1 MYDMEFLIENAGSGY
16 DIIVVGGEVYF
27 RVF

>member
-1 MYDMEFLIENAGSGY
+1 MYDTKFLIEKAGSRY
-16 DIIVVGGEVYF
+16 DNIVVGGEVYF